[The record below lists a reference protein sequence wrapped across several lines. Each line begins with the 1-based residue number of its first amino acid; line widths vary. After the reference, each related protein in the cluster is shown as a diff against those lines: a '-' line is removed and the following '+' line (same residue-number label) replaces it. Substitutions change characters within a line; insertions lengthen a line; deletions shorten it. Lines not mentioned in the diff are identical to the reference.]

1 MKSKHIGLRLGMAF
15 AFLIAV
21 LVGVGQLGLRRMH
34 EINDT
39 LSDITGSRSAKLQL
53 AREALTFSNRNSR
66 ITLEIFLVHDR
77 ALIGTLLAARS
88 ENTKKISGLVAEI
101 ESGCV
106 SEKEKQQLSAVEGTR
121 KAYIERYQRALH
133 LLVDGKEHDAAAAVM
148 VNETIPALLKYHA
161 A

>member
-1 MKSKHIGLRLGMAF
+1 MAF

-66 ITLEIFLVHDR
+66 ITLEIFLVRDR
-77 ALIGTLLAARS
+77 ALICTLLAARS

-101 ESGCV
+101 ESV
-106 SEKEKQQLSAVEGTR
+106 PISALSCTR
-121 KAYIERYQRALH
+121 NISSVIR
-133 LLVDGKEHDAAAAVM
+133 LLR
-148 VNETIPALLKYHA
+148 L
-161 A
+161 